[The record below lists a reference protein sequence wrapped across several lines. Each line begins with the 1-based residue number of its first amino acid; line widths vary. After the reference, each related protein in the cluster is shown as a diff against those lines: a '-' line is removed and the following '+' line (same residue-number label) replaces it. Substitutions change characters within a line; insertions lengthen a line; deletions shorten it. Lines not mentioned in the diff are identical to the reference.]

1 MKPKEN
7 LQAQVPAQHAER
19 VRGTVA
25 GMQRVHGAA
34 YTLTQFLLDA
44 TEEHCR
50 RLEAEHHDGQPW
62 PPMPKGDLPRGA
74 RIGQARPAGNVT
86 PSGGDSSRIT
96 REPDRG

>member
-1 MKPKEN
+1 MTPKEN

-74 RIGQARPAGNVT
+74 RIGQARPAGRAT
-86 PSGGDSSRIT
+86 SSTGDSSRIT
-96 REPDRG
+96 PEPEGG